1 MARKKTKT
9 RNIYITKEPDWKKFM
24 GLTDPEEQ
32 EKAFR
37 SVDYFVHSE
46 ISTKDA
52 VAKYRKWVK
61 EASGWAPE
69 EIKVILK
76 NPDWRFSSS
85 AKYAWCWDKLGYMP
99 ECFAKFYDKKKDDLI
114 TTGKEVVEEL
124 QEKKKETKPKISI
137 QERMLDQITDLCGQ
151 WEDLI
156 DKFIE
161 TGKIN
166 IKSFD
171 PEKDMKVY
179 DGGGVIKP
187 NHAKLI
193 KENFTAIHE
202 EAKESLAG
210 TCDQLNE
217 AYNFMNKKMKQDYV
231 AFFEKIMNACDALIL
246 TGKANRKQRKPRARS
261 KDAIIK
267 KMKFQVS
274 DGSLGIASIS
284 PTDVVYANEVW
295 VYNTK
300 TRKVGVYHA
309 KNKDPRNLQRAGA
322 GLMVKGTTFQDF
334 DPETSV
340 QKTLRKPAEQINNWT
355 GNAKTRFAKAFD
367 EVNTTPTKL
376 TGRLNDTTIILKA
389 F

>member
-1 MARKKTKT
+1 MAKRKQRTV
-9 RNIYITKEPDWKKFM
+9 YVTKEPDWKKFR
-24 GLTDPEEQ
+24 GITDPEQQ

-114 TTGKEVVEEL
+114 ATGKEIVEEQ
-124 QEKKKETKPKISI
+124 QEKKKEAKPKISI
-137 QERMLDQITDLCGQ
+137 QERMLEQICDLCGD
-151 WEDLI
+151 WDDLL
-156 DKFIE
+156 DQFVEKEKFE
-161 TGKIN
+161 LK
-166 IKSFD
+166 KFD
-171 PEKDMKVY
+171 PEKDLKVY
-179 DGGGVIKP
+179 RGGIIKP
-187 NHAKLI
+187 AHAKI
-193 KENFTAIHE
+193 VKEQYEGIYA
-202 EAKESLAG
+202 EALENLAG
-210 TCDQLNE
+210 TCEQLKE
-217 AYNFMNKKMKQDYV
+217 AYSFMDKKMKKDYV
-231 AFFEKIMNACDALIL
+231 AFFEKINAACDAIIL

-267 KMKFQVS
+267 KLKFQLN
-274 DGSLGIASIS
+274 DGALGIASIS
-284 PTDVVYANEVW
+284 PTDVVYANELW

-309 KNKDPRNLQRAGA
+309 MNKDPRGLGRPGA
-322 GLMVKGTTFQDF
+322 GLMVKGTTIQEF
-334 DPETSV
+334 DVERSV
-340 QKTLRKPAEQINNWT
+340 QKTLRKPAEQISNWT
-355 GNAKTRFAKAFD
+355 GNAKTKFAKTFE
-367 EVNTTPTKL
+367 EVKTTPTKL
-376 TGRLNDTTIILKA
+376 NGRMNDTTIILKA

>member
-1 MARKKTKT
+1 MAKRKQRTV
-9 RNIYITKEPDWKKFM
+9 YVTKEPDWKKFR
-24 GLTDPEEQ
+24 GITDPEQQ

-114 TTGKEVVEEL
+114 ATGKEVVEEQ
-124 QEKKKETKPKISI
+124 QEKKKEAKPKISI
-137 QERMLDQITDLCGQ
+137 QERMLEQICDLCGD
-151 WEDLI
+151 WDDLL
-156 DKFIE
+156 DQFVEKEKFE
-161 TGKIN
+161 LK
-166 IKSFD
+166 KFD
-171 PEKDMKVY
+171 PEKDLKVY
-179 DGGGVIKP
+179 RGGIIKP
-187 NHAKLI
+187 AHAKI
-193 KENFTAIHE
+193 VKEQYEGIYA
-202 EAKESLAG
+202 EALENLAG
-210 TCDQLNE
+210 TCEQLKE
-217 AYNFMNKKMKQDYV
+217 AYSFMDKKMKKDYV
-231 AFFEKIMNACDALIL
+231 AFFEKINAACDAIIL

-267 KMKFQVS
+267 KLKFQLN
-274 DGSLGIASIS
+274 DGALGIASIS
-284 PTDVVYANEVW
+284 PTDVVYANELW

-309 KNKDPRNLQRAGA
+309 KDKDPRGLQRQGA
-322 GLMVKGTTFQDF
+322 GLMVKGTTIQDF
-334 DPETSV
+334 DEETSV

-355 GNAKTRFAKAFD
+355 GKAKTKFAKAFD
-367 EVNTTPTKL
+367 EVKTTPTKL
-376 TGRLNDTTIILKA
+376 TGRINDSTILLQV

>member
-1 MARKKTKT
+1 MAKRKQRTV
-9 RNIYITKEPDWKKFM
+9 YVTKEPDWKKFR
-24 GLTDPEEQ
+24 GITDPEQQ

-114 TTGKEVVEEL
+114 ATGKEIVEEQ
-124 QEKKKETKPKISI
+124 QEKKKEAKPKISI
-137 QERMLDQITDLCGQ
+137 QERMLEQICDLCGD
-151 WEDLI
+151 WDDLL
-156 DKFIE
+156 DQFVEKEKFE
-161 TGKIN
+161 LK
-166 IKSFD
+166 KFD
-171 PEKDMKVY
+171 PEKDLKVY
-179 DGGGVIKP
+179 RGGIIKP
-187 NHAKLI
+187 AHAKI
-193 KENFTAIHE
+193 VKEQYEGIYA
-202 EAKESLAG
+202 EALENLAG
-210 TCDQLNE
+210 TCEQLKE
-217 AYNFMNKKMKQDYV
+217 AYSFMDKKMKKDYV
-231 AFFEKIMNACDALIL
+231 AFFEKINAACDAIIL

-267 KMKFQVS
+267 KLKFQLN
-274 DGSLGIASIS
+274 DGALGIASIS
-284 PTDVVYANEVW
+284 PTDVVYANELW

-309 KNKDPRNLQRAGA
+309 TNKDPRGLGRPGA
-322 GLMVKGTTFQDF
+322 GLMVKGTTIQDY
-334 DPETSV
+334 DEESSV

-367 EVNTTPTKL
+367 EVKTTPTKL
-376 TGRLNDTTIILKA
+376 NGRMNDTTIILKA

>member
-1 MARKKTKT
+1 MAKRKQRTV
-9 RNIYITKEPDWKKFM
+9 YVTKEPDWKNFR
-24 GLTDPEEQ
+24 GITDPVEQ

-61 EASGWAPE
+61 EASGWEPE

-114 TTGKEVVEEL
+114 ATGKEIVEEL
-124 QEKKKETKPKISI
+124 QEKKKEVKPKISI
-137 QERMLDQITDLCGQ
+137 QERMLEQICDLCGD
-151 WEDLI
+151 WDDLL
-156 DKFIE
+156 DQFVEKEKFE
-161 TGKIN
+161 LK
-166 IKSFD
+166 KFD
-171 PEKDMKVY
+171 PEKDLKVY
-179 DGGGVIKP
+179 RGGIIKP
-187 NHAKLI
+187 AHAKI
-193 KENFTAIHE
+193 VKEQYEGIYA
-202 EAKESLAG
+202 EALENLAG
-210 TCDQLNE
+210 TCEQLKE
-217 AYNFMNKKMKQDYV
+217 AYSFMDKKMKKDYV
-231 AFFEKIMNACDALIL
+231 AFFEKINAACDAIIL

-267 KMKFQVS
+267 KLKFQLN
-274 DGSLGIASIS
+274 DGALGIASIS
-284 PTDVVYANEVW
+284 PTDVVYANELW

-309 KNKDPRNLQRAGA
+309 KDKDPRGLQRQGA
-322 GLMVKGTTFQDF
+322 GLMVKGTTIQDF
-334 DPETSV
+334 DEETSV

-355 GNAKTRFAKAFD
+355 GKAKTKFAKAFD
-367 EVNTTPTKL
+367 EVKTTPTKL
-376 TGRLNDTTIILKA
+376 TGRINDSTILLQV

>member
-1 MARKKTKT
+1 MAKRKQRTV
-9 RNIYITKEPDWKKFM
+9 YVTKEPDWKQFR
-24 GLTDPEEQ
+24 GITDPEQQ

-61 EASGWAPE
+61 EASGWDKE
-69 EIKVILK
+69 EIKIILK

-99 ECFAKFYDKKKDDLI
+99 ERFAEFYTSRKEGLLQ
-114 TTGKEVVEEL
+114 TGKEVVEEQ
-124 QEKKKETKPKISI
+124 QEKKKEAKPKISI
-137 QERMLDQITDLCGQ
+137 QERMLEQVTDLCGD
-151 WEDLI
+151 WDDLL
-156 DKFIE
+156 DQFVEKEKFE
-161 TGKIN
+161 LK
-166 IKSFD
+166 KFD

-179 DGGGVIKP
+179 GGGLIKP
-187 NHAKLI
+187 AHAKI
-193 KENFTAIHE
+193 VKEQYEGIHA
-202 EAKESLAG
+202 EALENLAG
-210 TCDQLNE
+210 TCEQLKE
-217 AYNFMNKKMKQDYV
+217 AYSFMDKKMKKDYV
-231 AFFEKIMNACDALIL
+231 AFFEKINAACDAIIL

-267 KMKFQVS
+267 KLKFQLN
-274 DGSLGIASIS
+274 DGALGIASIS
-284 PTDVVYANEVW
+284 PTDVVYANELW

-309 KNKDPRNLQRAGA
+309 KDKDPRGLQRQGA
-322 GLMVKGTTFQDF
+322 GLMVKGTTIQDF
-334 DPETSV
+334 NEETSV

-355 GNAKTRFAKAFD
+355 GRAKTKFAKAFD
-367 EVNTTPTKL
+367 EVKTTPTKL
-376 TGRLNDTTIILKA
+376 TGRINDSTILLQV

>member
-1 MARKKTKT
+1 MAKRKQRTV
-9 RNIYITKEPDWKKFM
+9 YVTKEPDWKNFR
-24 GLTDPEEQ
+24 GITDPEQQ

-69 EIKVILK
+69 EIKIILK

-114 TTGKEVVEEL
+114 ATGKEVVEEQ
-124 QEKKKETKPKISI
+124 QEKKKEAKPKISI
-137 QERMLDQITDLCGQ
+137 QERMLEQICDLCGD
-151 WEDLI
+151 WDDLL
-156 DKFIE
+156 DQFVEKEKFE
-161 TGKIN
+161 LK
-166 IKSFD
+166 KFD
-171 PEKDMKVY
+171 PEKDLKVY
-179 DGGGVIKP
+179 RGGIIKP
-187 NHAKLI
+187 AHAKI
-193 KENFTAIHE
+193 VKEQYEGIYA
-202 EAKESLAG
+202 EALENLAG
-210 TCDQLNE
+210 TCEQLKE
-217 AYNFMNKKMKQDYV
+217 AYSFMDKKMKKDYV
-231 AFFEKIMNACDALIL
+231 AFFEKINAACDAIIL

-267 KMKFQVS
+267 KLKFQLN
-274 DGSLGIASIS
+274 DGALGIASIS
-284 PTDVVYANEVW
+284 PTDVVYANELW

-309 KNKDPRNLQRAGA
+309 KDKDPRGLQRQGA
-322 GLMVKGTTFQDF
+322 GLMVKGTTIQDF
-334 DPETSV
+334 DEETSV

-355 GNAKTRFAKAFD
+355 GKAKTKFAKAFD
-367 EVNTTPTKL
+367 EVKTTPTKL
-376 TGRLNDTTIILKA
+376 TGRISDSTILLQV

>member
-1 MARKKTKT
+1 MAKRKQRTV
-9 RNIYITKEPDWKKFM
+9 YVTKEPDWKKFR
-24 GLTDPEEQ
+24 GITDPEQQ

-69 EIKVILK
+69 DIKVILK

-114 TTGKEVVEEL
+114 ATGKEIVEEQ
-124 QEKKKETKPKISI
+124 QEKKKEAKPKISI
-137 QERMLDQITDLCGQ
+137 QERMLEQICDLCGD
-151 WEDLI
+151 WDDLL
-156 DKFIE
+156 DQFVEKEKFE
-161 TGKIN
+161 LK
-166 IKSFD
+166 KFD
-171 PEKDMKVY
+171 PEKDLKVY
-179 DGGGVIKP
+179 RGGIIKP
-187 NHAKLI
+187 AHAKLV
-193 KENFTAIHE
+193 KEQYEVIYA
-202 EAKESLAG
+202 EALENLAG
-210 TCDQLNE
+210 TCEQLKE
-217 AYNFMNKKMKQDYV
+217 AYSFMDKKMKKDYV
-231 AFFEKIMNACDALIL
+231 AFFEKINAACDAIIL

-267 KMKFQVS
+267 KLKFQLN
-274 DGSLGIASIS
+274 DGALGIASIS
-284 PTDVVYANEVW
+284 PTDVVYANELW

-309 KNKDPRNLQRAGA
+309 KDKDPRGLQRQGA
-322 GLMVKGTTFQDF
+322 GLMVKGTTIQDF
-334 DPETSV
+334 DEETSV

-355 GNAKTRFAKAFD
+355 GKAKTKFAKAFD
-367 EVNTTPTKL
+367 EVKTTPTKL
-376 TGRLNDTTIILKA
+376 TGRINDSTILLQV